1 VPAAYSLDLR
11 ERVVGTLGG
20 GVSRR
25 GAAGVF
31 KVSVSTAI
39 RWTKRLATTGRCAP
53 LPSGYRSR
61 TSAERFARRQ
71 PARIGARRS
80 SP

>member
-1 VPAAYSLDLR
+1 MPAAYSLDLR

-31 KVSVSTAI
+31 KV
-39 RWTKRLATTGRCAP
+39 
-53 LPSGYRSR
+53 
-61 TSAERFARRQ
+61 RR
-71 PARIGARRS
+71 
-80 SP
+80 